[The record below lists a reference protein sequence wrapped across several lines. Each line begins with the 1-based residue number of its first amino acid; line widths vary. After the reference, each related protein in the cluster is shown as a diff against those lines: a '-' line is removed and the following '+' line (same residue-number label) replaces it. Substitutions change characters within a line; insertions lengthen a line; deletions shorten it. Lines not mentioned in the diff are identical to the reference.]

1 MLIKDKTLVGN
12 HLNVKLERLGIKQPK
27 PGKKYEEGDMVT
39 AKKLIEISKVF
50 NNKGELNEK
59 RIDDLCYT

>member
-50 NNKGELNEK
+50 NNKGELNE
-59 RIDDLCYT
+59 